1 MISYVYNKVV
11 EGQLR
16 DLGVREG
23 DILLVHS
30 SIKALRLNDLTIE
43 ALIKTI
49 ENVLGEK
56 GTLLMPALCYK
67 SVDGYINNTFS
78 VKDTPSDVG
87 ALSECFR
94 KMSGVMRSLHPTHS
108 VCAKGRFAK
117 ELLETHYLDQT
128 PCGINSPFRLLNEMG
143 GHILFLGCGLKP
155 NTSMHGV
162 EELVAPDYLYDEAV
176 QYKLFNV
183 NREKSYKYYKKHGF
197 KDTIQCYDRIE
208 ALLEEG
214 TELKKGKVLEA
225 ECYLISAKAMWK
237 KAANALQEDEYYFVD
252 TKKS

>member
-1 MISYVYNKVV
+1 VIGYVYNKAM
-11 EGQLR
+11 EEQLR

-30 SIKALRLNDLTIE
+30 SIKALGLKDLKIE
-43 ALIKTI
+43 SLIKSI

-56 GTLLMPALCYK
+56 GTLLMPTLSYK
-67 SVDGYINNTFS
+67 SVDGNNNDTFS

-87 ALSECFR
+87 VLSECFR
-94 KMSGVMRSLHPTHS
+94 KMDGVVRSLHPTHS

-117 ELLETHYLDQT
+117 ELLENHHLDQT
-128 PCGINSPFRLLNEMG
+128 PCGPNSPFRLVNEMG
-143 GHILFLGCGLKP
+143 GHILFLGCGLNP

-162 EELVAPDYLYDEAV
+162 EELVEPDYLYGDML

-183 NREKSYKYYKKHGF
+183 NREKSYKYYKTHGF
-197 KDTIQCYDRIE
+197 KNTIQCYDRIE

-225 ECYLISAKAMWK
+225 ECYLINAKAMWK
-237 KAANALQEDEYYFVD
+237 KAMNRLREDEHYFVD
-252 TKKS
+252 VKKS